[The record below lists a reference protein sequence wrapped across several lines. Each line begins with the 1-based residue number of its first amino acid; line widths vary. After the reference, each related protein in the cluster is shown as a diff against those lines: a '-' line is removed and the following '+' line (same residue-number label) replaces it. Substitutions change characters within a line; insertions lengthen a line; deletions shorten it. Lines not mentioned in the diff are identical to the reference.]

1 MRTPLA
7 VAESH
12 ARFVLGALEPGT
24 PAHADALVVL
34 DELRRAARISDQL
47 LLLGAAHA
55 PALEIAPVDLDALVR
70 TVARRWSAAS
80 GRVISVDAGTAATVP
95 GDAERLRHA
104 LDALVENALKAT
116 DPRDRV
122 TVGASAS
129 GDAARLI
136 VSDTGHGIAPE
147 DVDRIFERFARG
159 GRSRRG
165 RGTGLG
171 LAIVRAIAAAH
182 GGDVTVHSELGRGTT
197 FTLVLGGARP
207 PWPSRSR
214 GRRGHAGGAEQPA

>member
-1 MRTPLA
+1 MR
-7 VAESH
+7 S
-12 ARFVLGALEPGT
+12 RY
-24 PAHADALVVL
+24 
-34 DELRRAARISDQL
+34 
-47 LLLGAAHA
+47 
-55 PALEIAPVDLDALVR
+55 

-80 GRVISVDAGTAATVP
+80 GRAIAVDADAAVAVP
-95 GDAERLRHA
+95 ADAERLRHA
-104 LDALVENALKAT
+104 LDALVENALAAT
-116 DPRDRV
+116 DPGDRI
-122 TVGASAS
+122 TVGAQRLHA

-147 DVDRIFERFARG
+147 DHDRIFERFARG

-197 FTLVLGGARP
+197 FTLDLASARAP
-207 PWPSRSR
+207 RPSRSR
-214 GRRGHAGGAEQPA
+214 GRRGHAGGGAQQPA